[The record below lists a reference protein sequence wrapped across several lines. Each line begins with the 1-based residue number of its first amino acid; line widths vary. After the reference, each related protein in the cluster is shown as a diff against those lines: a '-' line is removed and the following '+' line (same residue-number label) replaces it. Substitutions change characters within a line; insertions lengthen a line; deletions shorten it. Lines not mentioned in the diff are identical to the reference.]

1 MNLKAPEI
9 SIIIR
14 TYNEERWISH
24 CLGAIFSQ
32 DFDNFEVIL
41 VDNNSTDHTVEVA
54 KRYPI
59 ASVVNIDKFFPGKA
73 INDGIRAST
82 GDYIVCISA
91 HCIPKDQCWL
101 QNLYNNFDEN
111 KKIAGVYGRQLP
123 LSYTSDADKR
133 DLLIAFGKDKK
144 IQVKDYF
151 FHNANSMLPRAIWDE
166 FPFDEEA
173 TNIEDRIW
181 GKLVIK
187 AGYEIIYEPSAPV
200 YHYHGLHQHGN
211 SSDRAKGIA
220 TILDK
225 LDAESI
231 GDLPESLKPEI
242 ANFVAILPVLGEH
255 KVVCDIDFLQRS
267 LDYLKEIKHINNIY
281 VLTDNEIVSN
291 LAIQNK
297 VKVIGRP
304 NIIKDPNLPL
314 IKVLQYALKRIEALD
329 DFPEAVVYI
338 NYLCPFR
345 PAKLIDELIL
355 ELQYEGLDSAFSSY
369 VDFGNYW
376 KEDTDGDYSQVGDAL
391 VPRVDKH
398 PLHRAL
404 YGVGCVTLT
413 PIMRA
418 GNLVGDKV
426 GIFPLNNL
434 LYALRLDDETPIE
447 IILSGIK
454 CIEKDKKNVQTN

>member
-1 MNLKAPEI
+1 MNLKAPEV

-14 TYNEERWISH
+14 TYNEERWIAH

-32 DFDNFEVIL
+32 DFDSFEVIL
-41 VDNNSTDHTVEVA
+41 ADNDSTDHTVEVA
-54 KRYPI
+54 KRYPV
-59 ASVVNIDKFFPGKA
+59 ATVLNIDKFFPGKA

-82 GDYIVCISA
+82 GNYIVCISA
-91 HCIPKDQCWL
+91 HCIPKDKHWL

-111 KKIAGVYGRQLP
+111 EKLAGVYGRQLP

-133 DLLIAFGKDKK
+133 DLLISFGQDKK
-144 IQVKDYF
+144 VQVKDYF
-151 FHNANSMLPRAIWDE
+151 FHNANSMFPRVVWNK
-166 FPFDEEA
+166 FPFDESA

-181 GKLVIK
+181 GKLVIE
-187 AGYEIIYEPSAPV
+187 AGYDIIYEPSASV

-231 GDLPESLKPEI
+231 GSLPESLRPEI
-242 ANFVAILPVLGEH
+242 ANFVVVLPVLGEH
-255 KVVCDIDFLQRS
+255 KVVGDIDFLQRS
-267 LDYLKEIKHINNIY
+267 LDYLKEVKYIDNIY
-281 VLTDNEIVSN
+281 ILTDNEIVRN

-297 VKVIGRP
+297 VKVIDRSDA
-304 NIIKDPNLPL
+304 IKDPNLSL
-314 IKVLQYALKRIEALD
+314 EKVLQYALKCIEALD

-338 NYLCPFR
+338 NYLYPFR

-355 ELQYEGLDSAFSSY
+355 ELQYDGLDSVFSSY

-376 KEDTDGDYSQVGDAL
+376 KEGVAGDYSQVGDAL
-391 VPRVDKH
+391 TPRAEKH

-413 PIMRA
+413 PILRT
-418 GNLVGDKV
+418 GSLVGDKI
-426 GIFPLNNL
+426 GILPLNNL

-447 IILSGIK
+447 IILSGIE
-454 CIEKDKKNVQTN
+454 CTKKNEKNV

>member
-1 MNLKAPEI
+1 MNSNSPQV
-9 SIIIR
+9 SIIVR
-14 TYNEERWISH
+14 TYNEEKWIAH

-32 DFDNFEVIL
+32 NFDNFEVIL

-59 ASVVNIDKFFPGKA
+59 STIVKIDKFFPGKA
-73 INDGIRAST
+73 LNDGIRAST
-82 GDYIVCISA
+82 GNYIVCISA
-91 HCIPKDQCWL
+91 HCIPKDKQWL

-111 KKIAGVYGRQLP
+111 EKLAGVYGRQLP

-133 DLLIAFGKDKK
+133 DLLIAFGQDKK
-144 IQVKDYF
+144 VQVKDYF
-151 FHNANSMLPRAIWDE
+151 FHNANSMLPRSIWDK

-181 GKLVIK
+181 GKLVIE
-187 AGYEIIYEPSAPV
+187 AGYEIIYEPSASV

-211 SSDRAKGIA
+211 TSVRAKGIA
-220 TILDK
+220 TILGE
-225 LDAESI
+225 LDEEGV

-242 ANFVAILPVLGEH
+242 ANFVAVLPVLGEH
-255 KVVCDIDFLQRS
+255 KVVGDIDFLQRS
-267 LDYLKEIKHINNIY
+267 LDYLKEVKYINNIY

-297 VKVIGRP
+297 VKVIDRSDTV
-304 NIIKDPNLPL
+304 KDPNLSL
-314 IKVLQYALKRIEALD
+314 EKVLQYSLKCIEALG

-338 NYLCPFR
+338 NYLYPFR
-345 PAKLIDELIL
+345 PAKLIDELIF
-355 ELQYEGLDSAFSSY
+355 ELQYEGLDSVFSSY

-376 KEDTDGDYSQVGDAL
+376 KEDEDGDYSQVGDAL
-391 VPRVDKH
+391 MPRVEKN

-404 YGVGCVTLT
+404 YGVGCVTST
-413 PIMRA
+413 PIIRM
-418 GNLVGDKV
+418 GSLVGDRV

-447 IILSGIK
+447 IILSGVKQIEE
-454 CIEKDKKNVQTN
+454 IEKNV